1 MEGDSTPMATQC
13 GHIYCLDC
21 ATFHFSQSDPFCAV
35 CRKAQTLENMI
46 RLFPDSEEDSAKGAA
61 DDMHDA
67 EQISSSPVSVMSIE
81 RAGQDAVNTV
91 KKALA
96 GREDMQDAVLAC
108 NTFVNCVTP
117 RERPHINETLL
128 QDISFQLNLVQTVC
142 FHLLNPKLS
151 ANQTDVQALHDNQD
165 HITRLKN
172 EVQRVRAAETAARL
186 QIDGHARALRR
197 AEKQIAA
204 KDNELKAQ
212 QERYELIYQQCI
224 VATED
229 ATRMRVRVAKVLQ
242 DLEDMSTEMQKW
254 KEQAAKAKRKGS
266 VISVTFTAHQYY
278 ALKGEIKELKQV
290 AQGGAGHGHRRSASD
305 DLEVI

>member
-1 MEGDSTPMATQC
+1 MATQC

-21 ATFHFSQSDPFCAV
+21 ATFHFSQGDPCCAV
-35 CRKAQTLENMI
+35 CRKAQTLENMV
-46 RLFPDSEEDSAKGAA
+46 RLFPDCEEDSAKGTVDESH
-61 DDMHDA
+61 DD

-81 RAGQDAVNTV
+81 RAGQDAVNTL

-96 GREDMQDAVLAC
+96 GREDMQDAILAC
-108 NTFVNCVTP
+108 NTFVNCVSP
-117 RERPHINETLL
+117 RERPHINEALL

-142 FHLLNPKLS
+142 
-151 ANQTDVQALHDNQD
+151 VQALHDNQG

-204 KDNELKAQ
+204 KNNELQAQ

-242 DLEDMSTEMQKW
+242 DLEDMSVEMQKW
-254 KEQAAKAKRKGS
+254 KEQAAKAKRK
-266 VISVTFTAHQYY
+266 YY
-278 ALKGEIKELKQV
+278 ALKSEIKELKQV
-290 AQGGAGHGHRRSASD
+290 AQGSTGHAHRRSASD

>member
-1 MEGDSTPMATQC
+1 MGSEATPMATQC

-46 RLFPDSEEDSAKGAA
+46 RLFPDSEENSAEGKSNE
-61 DDMHDA
+61 MHDD
-67 EQISSSPVSVMSIE
+67 EQISSSPISVMSIE

-117 RERPHINETLL
+117 RERPHINEELL
-128 QDISFQLNLVQTVC
+128 QDIAFQLNLVQT
-142 FHLLNPKLS
+142 
-151 ANQTDVQALHDNQD
+151 ALHDNQD
-165 HITRLKN
+165 KVTRLKN
-172 EVQRVRAAETAARL
+172 EVQRARAAETAARL

-197 AEKQIAA
+197 AEKQLAA
-204 KDNELKAQ
+204 KNNELQAQ
-212 QERYELIYQQCI
+212 KERYELIYQQCI

-229 ATRMRVRVAKVLQ
+229 STRMRVRVEKVLQ
-242 DLEDMSTEMQKW
+242 DLEDMSEEMQKW
-254 KEQAAKAKRKGS
+254 KEQATKAKRK
-266 VISVTFTAHQYY
+266 YY
-278 ALKGEIKELKQV
+278 ALRSEIKELKQA
-290 AQGGAGHGHRRSASD
+290 AQSGAGHGHRRSASD